1 MNRKS
6 LTRIAFAAVAVPALA
21 FGAPATALADS
32 FFSAGA
38 TAAGPKGAHSHSVT
52 AAAFDDNGWGHGKD
66 HDRKGKDKDHGWGH
80 GGGSFY
86 HKDASWAGP
95 HGAGSF
101 ELVSAAR

>member
-1 MNRKS
+1 MPGVQNAPGHR
-6 LTRIAFAAVAVPALA
+6 RG
-21 FGAPATALADS
+21 GARTA
-32 FFSAGA
+32 
-38 TAAGPKGAHSHSVT
+38 
-52 AAAFDDNGWGHGKD
+52 AAAFDDNGWGHGKG
-66 HDRKGKDKDHGWGH
+66 HDRKGGDHNN

>member
-32 FFSAGA
+32 FFSAEA

-52 AAAFDDNGWGHGKD
+52 AAAFDDNGWDRD
-66 HDRKGKDKDHGWGH
+66 HDRKGGDHDNGWDH
-80 GGGSFY
+80 DNGGGSFY

>member
-66 HDRKGKDKDHGWGH
+66 HDRKGGDHNN